1 MANERNPAYSVVLD
15 PPYRDLYDAKENSI
29 KPLGLRI
36 EEHLDSVGFQ
46 PHNIATITVSQIPPW
61 KFSLPIVNFELSI
74 HKKNITNPVEFR
86 TYFAELLE
94 SYSDFTHIY
103 TDGSKDAN
111 KTALAVV
118 YPSFIHSKRLPD
130 KSSIF
135 TAELEALVSALRYV
149 KMTNTDN
156 RFVIFSDSKSVL
168 QAILSK
174 WEHPTI
180 KIVMEYLH
188 LIHSVDKEVVFC
200 WIPSHMGIQGNER
213 ADKAAKEALSKD
225 VTECLVSYTDARQ
238 YISEHVK
245 KLWQTEW
252 DLAVNNKLHA
262 IKPLIGEQPSA
273 SRSVRKEEVVMS
285 RLRLGHSYLTHSY
298 LLKGE
303 PPPECLTCQ
312 CRLTIEHV
320 LVECIEYDFF
330 RPIYFGNHVILKD
343 IFDNVSADA
352 IISFMKRTHLF

>member
-1 MANERNPAYSVVLD
+1 
-15 PPYRDLYDAKENSI
+15 
-29 KPLGLRI
+29 
-36 EEHLDSVGFQ
+36 
-46 PHNIATITVSQIPPW
+46 
-61 KFSLPIVNFELSI
+61 
-74 HKKNITNPVEFR
+74 
-86 TYFAELLE
+86 
-94 SYSDFTHIY
+94 
-103 TDGSKDAN
+103 
-111 KTALAVV
+111 
-118 YPSFIHSKRLPD
+118 
-130 KSSIF
+130 
-135 TAELEALVSALRYV
+135 
-149 KMTNTDN
+149 MTNTDN

-180 KIVMEYLH
+180 KIVMEHLH
-188 LIHSVDKEVVFC
+188 FIHSVDKEIVFC
-200 WIPSHMGIQGNER
+200 WVPSHMGIQGNER

-238 YISEHVK
+238 YIGEHVK
-245 KLWQTEW
+245 KQWQTEW
-252 DLAVNNKLHA
+252 DLAVNSKLHA

-298 LLKGE
+298 LMKGE
-303 PPPECLTCQ
+303 PPPERLTCQ

-352 IISFMKRTHLF
+352 IISFMKRTHLFNKL

>member
-1 MANERNPAYSVVLD
+1 MT
-15 PPYRDLYDAKENSI
+15 K
-29 KPLGLRI
+29 
-36 EEHLDSVGFQ
+36 HTQ
-46 PHNIATITVSQIPPW
+46 
-61 KFSLPIVNFELSI
+61 
-74 HKKNITNPVEFR
+74 
-86 TYFAELLE
+86 
-94 SYSDFTHIY
+94 
-103 TDGSKDAN
+103 
-111 KTALAVV
+111 
-118 YPSFIHSKRLPD
+118 PD

-168 QAILSK
+168 QAISSK
-174 WEHPTI
+174 WEHPAI
-180 KIVMEYLH
+180 RILMEYLH
-188 LIHSVDKEVVFC
+188 SIHFIDKEVVFC

-225 VTECLVSYTDARQ
+225 VTECLVSYTDACQ

-273 SRSVRKEEVVMS
+273 SRSVRKEEVVKS

-330 RPIYFGNHVILKD
+330 RPIYFGNHVTLKD
-343 IFDNVSADA
+343 VFANVSVNA
-352 IISFMKRTHLF
+352 IISFIKRTHLFNRL